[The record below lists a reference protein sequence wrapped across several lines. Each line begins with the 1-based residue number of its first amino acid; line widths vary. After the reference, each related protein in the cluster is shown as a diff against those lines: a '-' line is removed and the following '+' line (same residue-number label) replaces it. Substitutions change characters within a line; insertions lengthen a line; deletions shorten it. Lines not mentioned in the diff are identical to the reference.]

1 MSKTICFDRTAEAKR
16 VLKNGIS
23 ATSAHARSELRTA
36 AWYLINKTTY
46 TAKQIEERLRSVSS
60 DYFKGMPEEYINAS
74 IQEIMLSVQYGG
86 TPDGTSDSPPS
97 ITIYKEELE
106 TIAALGHDDT
116 ERLAFVYLC
125 VAKMK
130 PYKHIYEC
138 NAELYRLAWKYSYDS
153 AAKKVLGRLEKRRV
167 GGCGP
172 TNRVNR
178 LCQAGI
184 VQYSVRINTSN
195 KARKPTSSA
204 MFTVPIVRN
213 DGEVAFIIDKP
224 DEDSL
229 VLYYDR
235 YKGYSGLITCAH
247 CGKPALRTGRRQ
259 KYCSACAEAINNHA
273 EKADLCAK
281 ITA

>member
-1 MSKTICFDRTAEAKR
+1 
-16 VLKNGIS
+16 
-23 ATSAHARSELRTA
+23 
-36 AWYLINKTTY
+36 
-46 TAKQIEERLRSVSS
+46 
-60 DYFKGMPEEYINAS
+60 
-74 IQEIMLSVQYGG
+74 
-86 TPDGTSDSPPS
+86 
-97 ITIYKEELE
+97 
-106 TIAALGHDDT
+106 
-116 ERLAFVYLC
+116 
-125 VAKMK
+125 MK
-130 PYKHIYEC
+130 PYKHIHEC

-184 VQYSVRINTSN
+184 VQYSVRINTSH
-195 KARKPTSSA
+195 KARKPSSSA
-204 MFTVPIVRN
+204 MFTVPIVRS

-235 YKGYSGLITCAH
+235 HKGYSGLITCAH